1 MHGKLI
7 EIDAIRNI
15 IARHK
20 TNAQFRQ
27 AEFLRKPGNGPRGS
41 GWIGRAEIAEDGNA
55 RAGAIH
61 QDWFQQPFQH
71 GFIAGF
77 RIAPA
82 FKLRQSHGAFAQAFE
97 EHGRGQAALDQAAHD
112 RDGGVN
118 PIPGKT
124 GAIADQKQITHAAH
138 SFNAAPSSAAWSSS
152 NAMGFMASR
161 PWVMRDAST

>member
-15 IARHK
+15 IACHK
-20 TNAQFRQ
+20 TNAEFWH
-27 AEFLRKPGNGPRGS
+27 AEFLREPCNGPRGS
-41 GWIGRAEIAEDGNA
+41 GRIGRAEIAENGNA

-61 QDWFQQPFQH
+61 QDGFQQPFQH

-97 EHGRGQAALDQAAHD
+97 EHGRRQAALDQAAHY

-124 GAIADQKQITHAAH
+124 RTIADQKQITHAGH
-138 SFNAAPSSAAWSSS
+138 SLEHFQAKWDHLATRKMRS
-152 NAMGFMASR
+152 NKSLEWF
-161 PWVMRDAST
+161 P

>member
-7 EIDAIRNI
+7 KIDAIRNI

-20 TNAQFRQ
+20 TNAEFRQ

-41 GWIGRAEIAEDGNA
+41 GWIGRAEIAENGNA

-71 GFIAGF
+71 GFIARF

-97 EHGRGQAALDQAAHD
+97 EHRRGQAALDQAAHH

-118 PIPGKT
+118 PIPRKT
-124 GAIADQKQITHAAH
+124 RTITDQKKITHAAH
-138 SFNAAPSSAAWSSS
+138 SFEHFQAKWDHLATRKMRS
-152 NAMGFMASR
+152 NKNLERFL
-161 PWVMRDAST
+161 